1 MATNDPALTKN
12 LLQRKLITKRGSY
25 EILRAQL
32 EAERS
37 SFIAHWRDL
46 GDYIFPRRPRFTVT
60 DNNKG
65 DKRNQKIVDS
75 TATMSA
81 GTLRSGMM
89 GGVTSPARRW
99 FRLGVPDPELS
110 EIAEIKDWLD
120 TVTGRME
127 NIFLRSNLY
136 NALPIVYGDM
146 GVFGTGAMMVE
157 EDHEDVMRFYPFP
170 VGSYMVANNSKMQV
184 KVFYREFRMTV
195 RQLIERFARKDKAG
209 NIDWS
214 NFSKNVQQMWLNN
227 QDENWVEVAHVIAP
241 NQDYDESALSPKYK
255 KYASCYYE
263 RGRSQG
269 NNNYLDQNAPDVFLR
284 ESGYDY
290 FPVLVPR
297 WETNAEDVYGT
308 SCPGMTA
315 LGDIKALQVMHKR
328 EAQAIEKMVNPAMV
342 APASMKTQRTSI
354 LPGDVTYVDIREGQQ
369 GFRPAHEVDPRLDKL
384 MLVIEA
390 HQRRIS
396 RCFYEDLF
404 RMLIDDPRNQ
414 PPTAEEVREKASEK
428 LLALGPVLEQ
438 LNQDLLDPLID
449 LAFDMMMRQGLVP
462 EPPQQLQ
469 GMALRVEYVSVMAQA
484 QKLVGIASIERFAGF
499 AMNIIAQSKDPSH
512 LDKIDI
518 DQLLDVYADIVSLP
532 PHIVRTDDDVQAIRD
547 GRAQAQK
554 AQAAQQLLVN
564 MGKTAKD
571 LSAAK
576 TNEPNALTDIMAAGQ
591 AGNAVPQG

>member
-1 MATNDPALTKN
+1 MATDTQTKN
-12 LLQRKLITKRGSY
+12 LVQRKLITKRGGY

-32 EAERS
+32 EAERA
-37 SFIAHWRDL
+37 SFTAHWRDL
-46 GDYIFPRRPRFTVT
+46 GDYIFPRRPRFTIT
-60 DNNKG
+60 DSNKG

-75 TATMSA
+75 TGTMA
-81 GTLRSGMM
+81 ARTLRSGMM

-99 FRLGVPDPELS
+99 FRLSIPDPELS
-110 EIAEIKDWLD
+110 EISEVKDWLD
-120 TVTGRME
+120 TVTARME
-127 NIFLRSNLY
+127 TIFLRSNLY

-146 GVFGTGAMMVE
+146 GVFGTGALMVE
-157 EDHEDVMRFYPFP
+157 EDFEETMRFYPFP
-170 VGSYMVANNSKMQV
+170 VGSYMVANDAKLRV

-195 RQLIERFARKDKAG
+195 DQLLERFGRRLKDG
-209 NIDWS
+209 GWDWT
-214 NFSKNVQQMWLNN
+214 NFSTNVKTLWLNN
-227 QDENWVEVAHVIAP
+227 QGQQWVEIAHIIAP
-241 NQDYDESALSPKYK
+241 NPDWDESKLHSKFKRYS
-255 KYASCYYE
+255 SCYYE
-263 RGRSQG
+263 RGRSQNSG
-269 NNNYLDQNAPDVFLR
+269 NGSYIDQNAEDVFLR
-284 ESGYDY
+284 ESGYDF

-308 SCPGMTA
+308 SCPGMEA
-315 LGDIKALQVMHKR
+315 LGDIKALQLMHKR
-328 EAQAIEKMVNPAMV
+328 EAQALEKMVNPPMTG
-342 APASMKTQRTSI
+342 PASLRSQRTSI

-390 HQRRIS
+390 HQRRIQ

-414 PPTAEEVREKASEK
+414 PPTAEEVRERNSEK

-449 LAFDMMMRQGLVP
+449 LAFDIMMRQGLVP

-499 AMNIIAQSKDPSH
+499 ALNIIAQSQDPSH

-518 DQLLDVYADIVSLP
+518 DQMLDVYADIVSLP
-532 PHIVRTDDDVQAIRD
+532 QHIVRSDDDVDAIRS
-547 GRAQAQK
+547 GRAQAQRAK
-554 AQAAQQLLVN
+554 AAQELMMN

-571 LSAAK
+571 LAGADTSGQ
-576 TNEPNALTDIMAAGQ
+576 NALTDLLTQAKAGE
-591 AGNAVPQG
+591 AVPTQ